1 MSLKEITVSN
11 RLQQFVN
18 CLFVSDRCPHNL
30 PQECLLYRWNKSLI
44 LQLSF
49 FNILTHFTANQSCE
63 RIHNKRC
70 QVSQVLLFKSRQEN
84 WHRDRHIRVGRDK
97 CKHAYNEL
105 NKTIIVKPKLLAN
118 LGWKIDSKPSVN
130 PREPGNP
137 PFFWLCCH
145 TTPLPHMHKMTTLA
159 GSPKCTSV
167 SHMCP
172 VLSCPMKLS
181 GACYARYTDR
191 PLGS

>member
-1 MSLKEITVSN
+1 MENIKLNAIIAAPEGDKT
-11 RLQQFVN
+11 
-18 CLFVSDRCPHNL
+18 D
-30 PQECLLYRWNKSLI
+30 KS
-44 LQLSF
+44 
-49 FNILTHFTANQSCE
+49 
-63 RIHNKRC
+63 
-70 QVSQVLLFKSRQEN
+70 
-84 WHRDRHIRVGRDK
+84 DK

-118 LGWKIDSKPSVN
+118 LGRKIDSKPSVN

-137 PFFWLCCH
+137 QFVWLCCH
-145 TTPLPHMHKMTTLA
+145 TTPLPHMHKITTLA

-181 GACYARYTDR
+181 SACYGRYTDR